1 MYKIYWIL
9 YNDNLD
15 EYILRNADLTDWS
28 IFQGKIT
35 PNEFNSREEALQYLK
50 DNKDRFKGNEFIIS
64 EIV

>member
-1 MYKIYWIL
+1 MHKIYWIL

-28 IFQGKIT
+28 IFRGEIT
-35 PNEFNSREEALQYLK
+35 PNEFNSRKEALQYLK

-64 EIV
+64 ETV